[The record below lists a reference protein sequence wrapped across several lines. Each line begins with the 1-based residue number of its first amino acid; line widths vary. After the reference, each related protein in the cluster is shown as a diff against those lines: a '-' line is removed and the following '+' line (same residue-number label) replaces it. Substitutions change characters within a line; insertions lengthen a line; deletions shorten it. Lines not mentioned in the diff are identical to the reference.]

1 LTAVTPGAP
10 QITTPIQT
18 ALRACKRHFVG
29 AAIFSALLNLLYL
42 APTLY
47 MLQVYDRVVPT
58 GGKMTLLFLTF
69 AVLLAIITLS
79 LLDMVRSRLLVRASV
94 RLDRQL
100 AGAVL
105 DASLGR
111 RGGSQSLSR
120 QAVRELDVFRQTL
133 TGSGVL
139 AVFDAPWT
147 PIYMLVAF
155 LIHPLLGL
163 IALIG
168 GALLLLVAWR
178 NEQATR
184 EPMQK
189 ANEAASLAYLSQEQS
204 AAAADVIRALGMR
217 GAMVRRHLHEREAM
231 TVLQTEASFSAS
243 GYTTITRF
251 LRLALQSLALG
262 AGALLAVDNQI
273 SGGAIFAASFLVSRA
288 MAPIEQV
295 LGAWKNMIQARGAYR
310 TLMDL
315 FAQDAAEPTRTLL
328 PPATGKITIEG
339 LTVLTPKRDGAIL
352 TDIGFAVDKGEIV
365 GIIGP
370 SGAGKSTLV
379 RMIAGAA
386 VPDRGAIRFDG
397 AERGDWDQE
406 ILGRQ
411 IGYMPQDAALFAG
424 TVKANICRF
433 QSHGGA
439 DAAAIDAQVIEAARA
454 CGADDMILRLPQG
467 YDTELAMGGR
477 GLSAGQAQRVAL
489 ARALYGQPSIL
500 ILDEP
505 NAHLDAEGEAR
516 LLETLAEVKRRG
528 GTVLIVA
535 HRTGVLAALDK
546 LVVLRDGRLELFGP
560 RDAVLQRMRAPP
572 PVPQST
578 APRAVADATPQAAVG
593 SD

>member
-1 LTAVTPGAP
+1 MIPDRINP
-10 QITTPIQT
+10 QRDATPIEQ
-18 ALRACKRHFVG
+18 ALRACRRHFV
-29 AAIFSALLNLLYL
+29 AAGVFSALLNLLYL

-58 GGKMTLLFLTF
+58 GGKLTLLFLTL
-69 AVLLAIITLS
+69 AVLLALGTLS

-111 RGGSQSLSR
+111 NGGARSLSR
-120 QAVRELDVFRQTL
+120 QVVRELDTFRQTL

-155 LIHPLLGL
+155 LIHPLLGV
-163 IALIG
+163 IALVG
-168 GALLLLVAWR
+168 GGLLLAVAWR

-184 EPMQK
+184 APMQR

-204 AAAADVIRALGMR
+204 SAAADVIRALGMR
-217 GAMVRRHLHEREAM
+217 QAMVLRHLTERETM
-231 TVLQTEASFSAS
+231 TVLQTEASFAAS
-243 GYTTITRF
+243 GYSTLTRF
-251 LRLALQSLALG
+251 LRLSLQSLALG
-262 AGALLAVDNQI
+262 AGALLAVNNQI

-310 TLMDL
+310 TLTDL
-315 FAQDAAEPTRTLL
+315 FRQDAAEPQRTQL
-328 PPATGKITIEG
+328 PAPSGKINVEG
-339 LTVLTPKRDGAIL
+339 LSVLTPRRDGVIL
-352 TDIGFAVDKGEIV
+352 SDIGFAIDKGEIV
-365 GIIGP
+365 GVIGP
-370 SGAGKSTLV
+370 SGAGKSTLA
-379 RMIAGAA
+379 RMIAGASA
-386 VPDRGAIRFDG
+386 PDRGAIRFDG
-397 AERGDWDQE
+397 AERADWDPE
-406 ILGRQ
+406 FLGRH
-411 IGYMPQDAALFAG
+411 IGYMPQDATLFAG
-424 TVKANICRF
+424 TIKANICRF
-433 QSHGGA
+433 RNFA
-439 DAAAIDAQVIEAARA
+439 EDDDAAIDARVIEAARA
-454 CGADDMILRLPQG
+454 CGAHEMILRLPQG
-467 YDTELAMGGR
+467 YDTELGFGGR
-477 GLSAGQAQRVAL
+477 GLSAGQAQRIAL
-489 ARALYGQPSIL
+489 ARALYGDPSIL
-500 ILDEP
+500 VLDEP

-546 LVVLRDGRLELFGP
+546 LMVLREGRLELYGP
-560 RDAVLQRMRAPP
+560 RDAVLQRMGAAPP
-572 PVPQST
+572 PGASGPRPVPD
-578 APRAVADATPQAAVG
+578 APRAAAVG